1 MQAELRTVWERFT
14 YSGLFK
20 REYGLQLAASEA
32 REPADRARL
41 KARLGGATL
50 EDKKVFGPLEPR
62 LRGVDAVQSL
72 IEVLR
77 RRRDDQLVCR
87 VLYDG
92 ATSPAPAAAPEGP
105 FYVVLEETYEAFRG
119 RLAAVALDA
128 DAWGELCGGA
138 LEGGVEGGGDTFGP

>member
-1 MQAELRTVWERFT
+1 M
-14 YSGLFK
+14 S
-20 REYGLQLAASEA
+20 
-32 REPADRARL
+32 RL
-41 KARLGGATL
+41 HSC
-50 EDKKVFGPLEPR
+50 VFCAC
-62 LRGVDAVQSL
+62 VVV
-72 IEVLR
+72 EVLR

-92 ATSPAPAAAPEGP
+92 ATAPAPAAAPEGP

>member
-1 MQAELRTVWERFT
+1 MA
-14 YSGLFK
+14 
-20 REYGLQLAASEA
+20 
-32 REPADRARL
+32 
-41 KARLGGATL
+41 LGVYDHKWPPFCAC
-50 EDKKVFGPLEPR
+50 V
-62 LRGVDAVQSL
+62 VV
-72 IEVLR
+72 EVRR